1 MTSPST
7 PSDIVDQAETHLY
20 LLIRSLRAA
29 GLSIPPQ
36 KSLDFLLGLTATPL
50 TDVDDIYWVG
60 RVTLVSNAE
69 DIHRFDEVFRLWCSG
84 TITLIDESSIV
95 DEESE
100 ATRLMA
106 GFKDDTPELSF
117 DEGTGKDAS
126 GHELIGRRLFGVTP
140 PSVRRRCLAI
150 TAAAQAAVP
159 RIRTRRLRRSH
170 QGRELDLRRT
180 LATALSCDG
189 EVVELWFRS
198 APKRSRRV
206 LILIDIS
213 GSLKANSADYIRFAH
228 AVVRGTDRCEVFTFG
243 TRLTRVTPALRED
256 DVDDSLEALADLV
269 LDFDGGTRIGAA
281 LDALLSSSRWRTFA
295 SGAEVLVLS
304 DGLET
309 GSADLVRSTVERL
322 SRVAH
327 RLVWLSPLA
336 TSEAFVP
343 ATQAMVAIEPFLDR
357 IGSSGSLAELHAEL
371 VNLTDLEHRPR
382 RRAVAQTS
390 YRLPDLEAVIA

>member
-1 MTSPST
+1 M
-7 PSDIVDQAETHLY
+7 VEQAEAHLH
-20 LLIRSLRAA
+20 LLIQSLRAV

-36 KSLDFLLGLTATPL
+36 KTLDFLLGLTATPL

-69 DIHRFDEVFRLWCSG
+69 DIHRFDDVFRLWCSG
-84 TITLIDESSIV
+84 TITLIDESAIV

-100 ATRLMA
+100 GTSLVA
-106 GFKDDTPELSF
+106 GFKDNSPELSF
-117 DEGTGKDAS
+117 YEGTGKDAS
-126 GHELIGRRLFGVTP
+126 GHELFGRRMFGRTP
-140 PSVRRRCLAI
+140 RSVRRQCSAI
-150 TAAAQAAVP
+150 SDAARVAVP
-159 RIRTRRLRRSH
+159 QTRIRRLRRSH
-170 QGRELDLRRT
+170 RGHELDLRRT
-180 LATALSCDG
+180 LATALRSDG
-189 EVVELWFRS
+189 EIVELCFRT
-198 APKRSRRV
+198 APKRPRRM

-243 TRLTRVTPALRED
+243 TRLTQVTPALRED

-281 LDALLSSSRWRTFA
+281 LDTLLSSRRWRTLA
-295 SGAEVLVLS
+295 SGAEVIVLS

-309 GSADLVRSTVERL
+309 GSTDLIRSTVERL

-327 RLVWLSPLA
+327 RLIWLTPLA
-336 TSEAFVP
+336 SSEEFAP
-343 ATQAMVAIEPFLDR
+343 ATRAMLAIEPFLDR

-371 VNLTDLEHRPR
+371 VNIAHLEHRPR
-382 RRAVAQTS
+382 RRANAQTS
-390 YRLPDLEAVIA
+390 YRLPDLEAVAP